1 VYGRGAGHV
10 VSFERGLRGAVETTR
25 ALLAQG
31 ESTPIFEATFDYD
44 GIVVRIDILDRSEAE
59 PRIVE
64 VKSATRVKDH
74 YLDDCA
80 IQAWTL
86 RQLGLPIRQ
95 VAVAHIDNQFVYQGD
110 GRYDG
115 LFAEADVT
123 EPVYERFGALPDLV
137 DRARATLAELDE
149 PLIAIGPHCRTPHA
163 CLFHQHCA
171 PVVDATAAAEAPFV
185 GAGLREFADA
195 LGYPRYYL
203 DFETV
208 GFAVPIW
215 KGTRPYET
223 LPFQWSCH
231 IDAGGARLPAQ
242 LPVARAQASGLLHA
256 EFLDLSGE
264 PPMRRCAETLL
275 ETLGTTGPI
284 LMYTGY
290 ERRVINE
297 LAQRYPDL
305 AAGLHAIRERLVDLH
320 PVTKQHY
327 QHPAM
332 QGSWSMKAVLPT
344 IAPDLSYESLGE
356 VQNGL
361 AAQVAYVEAIKPE
374 TSAARR
380 AKLRRDLSDYCRQD
394 TLAMVRLV
402 EFFARV
408 GG

>member
-1 VYGRGAGHV
+1 
-10 VSFERGLRGAVETTR
+10 
-25 ALLAQG
+25 
-31 ESTPIFEATFDYD
+31 
-44 GIVVRIDILDRSEAE
+44 
-59 PRIVE
+59 
-64 VKSATRVKDH
+64 
-74 YLDDCA
+74 
-80 IQAWTL
+80 L

-115 LFAEADVT
+115 LFTEADVT
-123 EPVYERFGALPDLV
+123 ERVYERFGALPDLV

-149 PLIAIGPHCRTPHA
+149 PLIAIGPHCRTPHE
-163 CLFHQHCA
+163 CLFHRHCA
-171 PVVDATAAAEAPFV
+171 PGVDAAAAAGAPFV

-231 IDAGGARLPAQ
+231 IDAGDARLPAE
-242 LPVARAQASGLLHA
+242 LSVARAQASGLLHA

-264 PPMRRCAETLL
+264 PPMRRCAEMLL

-297 LAQRYPDL
+297 LALRYPDL

-344 IAPDLSYESLGE
+344 IAPDLNYESLGE

-361 AAQVAYVEAIKPE
+361 AAQSAYVEAIKPE
-374 TSAARR
+374 TPPARR

-402 EFFARV
+402 EFFARAA
-408 GG
+408 G